1 MPNWCENEL
10 TVTGNVLFV
19 GAFLEGVRGEE
30 GVFDFQ
36 RVIPIP
42 DEVNDGSAAVVEW
55 AYENWGTKWN
65 VIRPDISELLDIAR
79 GRRKATIRFDTAWSP
94 PLPVVRKLIS
104 DYPLLVFNLKYWE
117 GGSGFCGVLKGRRG
131 REVGHKLKE
140 YRGTRG
146 G

>member
-10 TVTGNVLFV
+10 TVSGKGLFV

-30 GVFDFQ
+30 GVLDFQ
-36 RVIPIP
+36 RVVPIP
-42 DEVNDGSAAVVEW
+42 DEVKVGSSALVAW
-55 AYENWGTKWN
+55 AYDNWGTKWN
-65 VIRPDISELLDIAR
+65 AVEPSGQVLDMAR
-79 GRRKATIRFDTAWSP
+79 GRRKVTLRFDTAWSP

-104 DYPLLVFNLKYWE
+104 DYPLLDFTLRYWE
-117 GGSGFCGVLKGRRG
+117 GGMQFRGELRGRRG
-131 REVGHKLKE
+131 QEVGHRQME